1 MYLRTGSSSANLLES
16 HGFNHLKIKYGKNY
30 SGNNSILD
38 ELTKILFG
46 KLLLIGEL
54 KSFPFL
60 RLLLRLLFY
69 ILDASLPRI
78 TLCLVPKTMEAKET
92 LWKRCLEKIEGQILP
107 ENYSTWFSPTYP
119 RTLDGGLI
127 TIAVPNQFYR
137 KCLIENYRDLIETT
151 LKSVTERPIL
161 VDFCIES
168 DKVAHLEQNNESKDI
183 SVVQLNQ
190 DAFPQGLSS
199 LNPKYNFSNFVVGTS
214 NQFAHAAALAVSTHP
229 ALAYNPLFLYGS
241 VGLGKTHLLHAI
253 GNKICENNP
262 GSRVRYISAESF
274 TVDLIESIKKDK
286 MPFFRKRYRPLDVLL
301 VDDIQFIAGKERTQE
316 EFFYTFNTLYES
328 HKQLV
333 ISSDRY
339 PKDIHNMEERL
350 RSRFES
356 GLVADINPPD
366 LETKVAI
373 LYKKA
378 DFHQKTIPQDV
389 AIFIASNI
397 KSNIRELEGFL
408 LRVIAFASFTHREL
422 DLELTKEV
430 LKDFTL
436 DKNKHFTITNIMKSV
451 AKYYDIKVSDIKS
464 KRRTRDI
471 SIPRQIA
478 MFLCREHTKSS
489 LPEIGRQFGG
499 KDHTT
504 VIFSYKKISGLVKEN
519 NDLKASIQEIIE
531 QIEKG

>member
-1 MYLRTGSSSANLLES
+1 
-16 HGFNHLKIKYGKNY
+16 
-30 SGNNSILD
+30 
-38 ELTKILFG
+38 
-46 KLLLIGEL
+46 
-54 KSFPFL
+54 
-60 RLLLRLLFY
+60 
-69 ILDASLPRI
+69 
-78 TLCLVPKTMEAKET
+78 MEAKET
-92 LWKRCLEKIEGQILP
+92 IWKKCLEKIEESLLP
-107 ENYSTWFSPTYP
+107 DSFATWFSPTYP
-119 RTLDGGLI
+119 RNLDDGLI

-137 KCLIENYRDLIETT
+137 KCLIENYRELIENT
-151 LKSVTERPIL
+151 LKSVSEEPLL

-168 DKVAHLEQNNESKDI
+168 EKVAQTVQQKQG
-183 SVVQLNQ
+183 SVVVEEPEP
-190 DAFPQGLSS
+190 AKSVVEPEPCTKTLS
-199 LNPKYNFSNFVVGTS
+199 PKYNFSNFIVGSS
-214 NQFAHAAALAVSTHP
+214 NQFAHAAALAVANNP
-229 ALAYNPLFLYGS
+229 ALAYNPLFIYGA

-253 GNKICENNP
+253 GNKICKDNP

-286 MPFFRKRYRPLDVLL
+286 MPYFRERYRPLDILL

-316 EFFYTFNTLYES
+316 EFFYTFNALYES
-328 HKQLV
+328 HKQVV

-356 GLVADINPPD
+356 GLIADINTPD

-378 DFHQKTIPQDV
+378 ELHKKHIPQDV

-408 LRVIAFASFTHREL
+408 LRIIAYSSFTHREL

-430 LKDFTL
+430 LKDFTF
-436 DKNKHFTITNIMKSV
+436 DKTRNFTIQNILKTV
-451 AKYYDIKVSDIKS
+451 AAFYDVKVSDIKS
-464 KRRTRDI
+464 KRRTREI
-471 SIPRQIA
+471 STTRQIA
-478 MFLCREHTKSS
+478 MYLCREHTKSS

-504 VIFSYKKISGLVKEN
+504 VIFSHKKITNSIKEN
-519 NDLKASIQEIIE
+519 NDLRISIREILDLIE
-531 QIEKG
+531 NGKPV

>member
-1 MYLRTGSSSANLLES
+1 
-16 HGFNHLKIKYGKNY
+16 
-30 SGNNSILD
+30 
-38 ELTKILFG
+38 
-46 KLLLIGEL
+46 
-54 KSFPFL
+54 
-60 RLLLRLLFY
+60 
-69 ILDASLPRI
+69 
-78 TLCLVPKTMEAKET
+78 MEVKET
-92 LWKRCLEKIEGQILP
+92 LWKKCLEKIEEQILP
-107 ENYSTWFSPTYP
+107 ENYTTWFSPTYP
-119 RTLDGGLI
+119 KAFDDGLMTI
-127 TIAVPNQFYR
+127 TVPNQFYR

-151 LKSVTERPIL
+151 LKSVTQKPIL

-168 DKVAHLEQNNESKDI
+168 EICDQTEQVNEFDKASVIESVEI
-183 SVVQLNQ
+183 ASSN
-190 DAFPQGLSS
+190 APSS
-199 LNPKYNFSNFVVGTS
+199 LNPRYNFSSFVVGSS
-214 NQFAHAAALAVSTHP
+214 NQFAHAAAIAIATHP
-229 ALAYNPLFLYGS
+229 AIAYNPLFLYGA

-274 TVDLIESIKKDK
+274 TVDLIESIKRDK

-333 ISSDRY
+333 LSSDKY

-378 DFHQKTIPQDV
+378 EFHKKEIPQDA
-389 AIFIASNI
+389 AIFIANNI

-408 LRVIAFASFTHREL
+408 LRVIAFSSFTHRKL
-422 DLELTKEV
+422 DLELTEEV
-430 LKDFTL
+430 LKDFTI
-436 DKNKHFTITNIMKSV
+436 DKNRSFTIPNIIKFV
-451 AKYYDIKVSDIKS
+451 AGYYNIKVSDIKS

-471 SIPRQIA
+471 SVPRQIA
-478 MFLCREHTKSS
+478 MFICREHTKSS

-504 VIFSYKKISGLVKEN
+504 VIFSYKKISKLAKEN
-519 NDLKASIQEIIE
+519 KELESSILEIIDLI
-531 QIEKG
+531 QKG

>member
-1 MYLRTGSSSANLLES
+1 
-16 HGFNHLKIKYGKNY
+16 
-30 SGNNSILD
+30 
-38 ELTKILFG
+38 
-46 KLLLIGEL
+46 
-54 KSFPFL
+54 
-60 RLLLRLLFY
+60 
-69 ILDASLPRI
+69 
-78 TLCLVPKTMEAKET
+78 MEVKEA
-92 LWKRCLEKIEGQILP
+92 LWKKCLEKIEEQILP
-107 ENYSTWFSPTYP
+107 ENYTTWFSPTYP
-119 RTLDGGLI
+119 RAFDEGLM

-151 LKSVTERPIL
+151 LKSVAEKSIL

-168 DKVAHLEQNNESKDI
+168 EILAQTEHINEAPEVPVTEPIESSI
-183 SVVQLNQ
+183 SSVS
-190 DAFPQGLSS
+190 SS
-199 LNPKYNFSNFVVGTS
+199 LNPKYDFSNFVVGS
-214 NQFAHAAALAVSTHP
+214 NNQFANAAALAVASHP
-229 ALAYNPLFLYGS
+229 AMAYNPLFLYGA

-253 GNKICENNP
+253 GNKIRENNP
-262 GSRVRYISAESF
+262 DSRVRYISAESF
-274 TVDLIESIKKDK
+274 TVDLIESIKRDR
-286 MPFFRKRYRPLDVLL
+286 MPSFRKRYRPLDVLL

-316 EFFYTFNTLYES
+316 EFFYTFNALYES
-328 HKQLV
+328 QKQLV

-378 DFHQKTIPQDV
+378 DFHKKTIPQDV
-389 AIFIASNI
+389 AIFIAGNI

-408 LRVIAFASFTHREL
+408 LRVIAYSSFTHRKL
-422 DLELTKEV
+422 DLELTEEV

-436 DKNKHFTITNIMKSV
+436 DKNKHFTISNIIKFV
-451 AKYYDIKVSDIKS
+451 AEYYGLKVSDIKS

-489 LPEIGRQFGG
+489 LPEIGRHFGG

-504 VIFSYKKISGLVKEN
+504 VIFSHKKISKLIKEN
-519 NDLKASIQEIIE
+519 KELKTSIQEILNL
-531 QIEKG
+531 IEKG